1 MAISSVVRFK
11 DFRRRPP
18 YIHFNRVELN
28 RLLGLYATR
37 VARGEWRDYA
47 IVPEADAVSF
57 MIFARSN
64 EHPQFVIS
72 KLGPR
77 SESKGRGAARNG
89 AYVVFDRQS
98 RIKQGHALD
107 DVLRVFDRPLQLIT
121 G

>member
-1 MAISSVVRFK
+1 MAMSSVVRFR
-11 DFRRRPP
+11 DYRRKPP
-18 YIHFNRVELN
+18 YIHFNRLELN
-28 RLLGLYATR
+28 RLLGLYASR

-47 IVPEADAVSF
+47 IVPGSDAASF

-72 KLGPR
+72 KLGPK
-77 SESKGRGAARNG
+77 SESKGRGAVRNG

-98 RIKQGHALD
+98 RIKQSHSLD
-107 DVLRVFDRPLQLIT
+107 DILRVFDWPLQLIT

>member
-1 MAISSVVRFK
+1 MSSVVHFK
-11 DFRRRPP
+11 NYRRKPP
-18 YIHFNRVELN
+18 YIHFNRLELN
-28 RLLGLYATR
+28 SLLGLYATR

-47 IVPEADAVSF
+47 IVPEADAASF

-77 SESKGRGAARNG
+77 SDSKGRGAARKG
-89 AYVVFDRQS
+89 VYVLSDRQS
-98 RIKQGHALD
+98 RIKQSHSLD
-107 DVLRVFDRPLQLIT
+107 EILRLFDQPLRLIT

>member
-1 MAISSVVRFK
+1 MGPSSVVRFQ
-11 DFRRRPP
+11 DHRRRPP
-18 YIHFNRVELN
+18 YIHFNRSELN
-28 RLLGLYATR
+28 RLLGLYGSR

-47 IVPEADAVSF
+47 IVPEGDAVSF
-57 MIFARSN
+57 MVFARSN

-77 SESKGRGAARNG
+77 SESKGRGAYRNG

-98 RIKQGHALD
+98 RIKQSHSLD
-107 DVLRVFDRPLQLIT
+107 DILRVFDQPLRLIT

>member
-1 MAISSVVRFK
+1 MSAVVRLK
-11 DFRRRPP
+11 DHRRKPP
-18 YIHFNRVELN
+18 YVHFNRLELN
-28 RLLGLYATR
+28 RLLGLYSMR

-47 IVPEADAVSF
+47 IVHGADAASF

-77 SESKGRGAARNG
+77 SESKSRGSARNG

-98 RIKQGHALD
+98 RLKQSHSLD
-107 DVLRVFDRPLQLIT
+107 DVLRVFDRPLQLIM

>member
-1 MAISSVVRFK
+1 MATSSVVRFK
-11 DFRRRPP
+11 DYRRRPP
-18 YIHFNRVELN
+18 YIHFNRLELN

-89 AYVVFDRQS
+89 SYVVFDRQS
-98 RIKQGHALD
+98 RIKQGHSLD
-107 DVLRVFDRPLQLIT
+107 DVLRVFDRPMQLIT